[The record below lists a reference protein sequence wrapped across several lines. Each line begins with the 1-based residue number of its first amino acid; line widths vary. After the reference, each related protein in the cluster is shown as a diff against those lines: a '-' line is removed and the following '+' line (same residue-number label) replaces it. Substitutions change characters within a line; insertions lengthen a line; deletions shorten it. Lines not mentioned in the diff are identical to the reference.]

1 MALTRSRH
9 AKLVCRSERKRAYR
23 KQHAPEPKSRH
34 RGVPRLERDAP
45 RGCKIGSFWELSI
58 CWEIIQVL
66 VVVLMVV
73 ITAILGWVPLAKC
86 MGGHALF

>member
-1 MALTRSRH
+1 MALTLSRY

-34 RGVPRLERDAP
+34 REVLRLERDAP

-58 CWEIIQVL
+58 CWEIIHVL

-73 ITAILGWVPLAKC
+73 RTAIQGWDELAKG